1 MNASDRHPSPASAG
15 EYVRVAHDAP
25 VTALIASILAG
36 WYAANPRIRRAFA
49 YEMRDD
55 DVVERKGNDIYVLV
69 DVEPVMD
76 SEEILPVWLAHS
88 VAWQLELQAR
98 TACTVHLGWLGP
110 DETAIPSFVGDK
122 FAPRSIGVLF
132 SRNEHDL

>member
-1 MNASDRHPSPASAG
+1 MSMDESPQKLTP
-15 EYVRVAHDAP
+15 AHDY
-25 VTALIASILAG
+25 ALIDSTLAS

-49 YEMRDD
+49 YQMRDD
-55 DVVERKGNDIYVLV
+55 EVGEPKGNHIHVLV

-88 VAWQLELQAR
+88 GAWQLELQAR

-110 DETAIPSFVGDK
+110 DETAIPSFAGDRL
-122 FAPRSIGVLF
+122 ALRSIGVLF
-132 SRNEHDL
+132 SRNDA

>member
-1 MNASDRHPSPASAG
+1 MDESPQKLTP
-15 EYVRVAHDAP
+15 AHDY
-25 VTALIASILAG
+25 ALIDGTLAG

-49 YEMRDD
+49 YQMRDD
-55 DVVERKGNDIYVLV
+55 EVGEPKGNDIYVLV

-76 SEEILPVWLAHS
+76 SEEVLPVWLAHS
-88 VAWQLELQAR
+88 GAWQLELQAR

-110 DETAIPSFVGDK
+110 DETAIPSFVGDR